1 MSVART
7 IRNETKAISLNL
19 SDLKNGDYLLYKLKV
34 WGSQGIFSIVDEKNR
49 ILLKSTDFPGP
60 QQDYTR
66 KWPISPAEIPAESDM
81 IYTLVVSF
89 IKAQKYNFVVELN
102 KADGSQP
109 VTLKNIDYESE
120 KATDSDYNTLRILL
134 SK

>member
-19 SDLKNGDYLLYKLKV
+19 SDLKNGEYLLYKLKV

-60 QQDYTR
+60 QQDYIR
-66 KWPISPAEIPAESDM
+66 KWPISPAEIPKENDI

-89 IKAQKYNFVVELN
+89 INAQKYNFVVELN

-120 KATDSDYNTLRILL
+120 KATDSDYNTLRVLL
-134 SK
+134 S